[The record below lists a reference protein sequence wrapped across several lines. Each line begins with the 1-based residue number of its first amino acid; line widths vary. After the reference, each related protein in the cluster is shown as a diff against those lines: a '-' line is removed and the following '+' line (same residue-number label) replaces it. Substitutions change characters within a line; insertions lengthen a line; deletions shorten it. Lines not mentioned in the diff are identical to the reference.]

1 MRIRR
6 GVFCPDCMR
15 VFHSDTNTHY
25 AGIVTRSVRKRPN
38 QKDMIEVFDA
48 RRTRSFGC
56 FASFKSAED
65 TLDSLA
71 RDGVLGEVPGVSVS
85 AYRNNVLQR
94 EYPAVFVG
102 GKWRMP
108 KARKRAVTVPLPAS
122 KKRKRKLCK
131 EYLTAE
137 LMFREAFPDHLN
149 KTYPLSADTLKIC
162 SRRCRVYA

>member
-1 MRIRR
+1 
-6 GVFCPDCMR
+6 
-15 VFHSDTNTHY
+15 
-25 AGIVTRSVRKRPN
+25 
-38 QKDMIEVFDA
+38 MIEVFNA
-48 RRTRSFGC
+48 KRTHSLGC

-65 TLDSLA
+65 TLNRLA
-71 RDGVLGEVPGVSVS
+71 HNGILGDVPSVSVS

-108 KARKRAVTVPLPAS
+108 KERKKRAIVVPLPTR

-149 KTYPLSADTLKIC
+149 KTYPLSADTLKLC
-162 SRRCRVYA
+162 SRRCKVYA